1 MDADFNDVIK
11 QGYVMIRNRHFWTY
25 QRCWLVLK
33 KASSKG
39 PCRLERFPNERA
51 ASFHSLHK
59 VTDLTHVKNIARP
72 PKQKRKHG
80 LTLTFR
86 DVTAMTLNFECETD
100 AADWYRALYREC
112 VQNRM
117 KIFTCGDLQSGG
129 PKQQCER
136 FHVFLMPCRGL
147 GTHGECI
154 LQIGLEAISLW
165 DALRPH
171 LKVASWPLRSLRRYG
186 GDQTWFSFEYEK
198 PVGPS
203 DYERVRLL
211 VRLMWSHE
219 VSEDLISVPLASTWR
234 AVQPPKQIT
243 ITDPLPNRSCW
254 RSRTFSTMSPESHT
268 SQMSGPHTSIVK
280 SVSGRLSRP

>member
-11 QGYVMIRNRHFWTY
+11 QGYVMIRNRHFWASLSFSQHLTY

-86 DVTAMTLNFECETD
+86 DVTAMTLNFECE
-100 AADWYRALYREC
+100 
-112 VQNRM
+112 
-117 KIFTCGDLQSGG
+117 
-129 PKQQCER
+129 R

-186 GDQTWFSFEYEK
+186 GDQTWFSFEAGRMCDTGEGFFKFQTLEGDAIYQK
-198 PVGPS
+198 VHAT
-203 DYERVRLL
+203 VLL
-211 VRLMWSHE
+211 ALSQAE
-219 VSEDLISVPLASTWR
+219 
-234 AVQPPKQIT
+234 T
-243 ITDPLPNRSCW
+243 IA
-254 RSRTFSTMSPESHT
+254 
-268 SQMSGPHTSIVK
+268 
-280 SVSGRLSRP
+280 

>member
-186 GDQTWFSFEYEK
+186 GDQTWFSFEAGRMCDTGEGFFKFQTLEGDAIYQK
-198 PVGPS
+198 VHAT
-203 DYERVRLL
+203 VLL
-211 VRLMWSHE
+211 ALSQAE
-219 VSEDLISVPLASTWR
+219 TISLRSVLQSTPDS
-234 AVQPPKQIT
+234 AHP
-243 ITDPLPNRSCW
+243 
-254 RSRTFSTMSPESHT
+254 
-268 SQMSGPHTSIVK
+268 
-280 SVSGRLSRP
+280 